1 MFDRKILFAFIPL
14 ATGILSIF
22 TQIPTSVQGSIYNN
36 PWVQNVEEK
45 FSNICNQGINLGAY
59 NYNTEK
65 TKPIIPD
72 AHCRYRDCFL
82 HNAGFVGCSCCNFI
96 PVGGL
101 NNHFQGIARLPE
113 YLGLGNYL
121 LVTGSNAHADIDI
134 EFGPAGHLFIIRLAA
149 QSGIGP
155 FRYTQ
160 SREDRIV
167 GVLNLTE
174 DAPGYIHP
182 GGIQTCGGYLAIP
195 MEGPGVKGKIIF
207 YAMANQSGML
217 NFVKLP
223 VELPTDNESCGSVA
237 LTRLADGH
245 YLVAIWTASI
255 LVLYYS
261 TSTNLEQ
268 ERYFIKIATIA
279 PADLSSASGK
289 WGYFQPGQ
297 SPQNI
302 NLIND
307 ENGTLYLLTTDN
319 TGQYTPVIKGPD
331 FAALF
336 KLYLPQNINP
346 DDVTGGC
353 KLIYITDRAFVCNRD
368 ADFKAA
374 AGFYVPNQKALALYA
389 SYHWLK
395 GWNLL
400 CHNFKNSYIS
410 IMQFV

>member
-1 MFDRKILFAFIPL
+1 MLQKKVLCTFIPFI
-14 ATGILSIF
+14 TGILGIF
-22 TQIPTSVQGSIYNN
+22 SQIPISVQGSIHNN

-45 FSNICNQGINLGAY
+45 FLNICNQGINLGAY
-59 NYNTEK
+59 NYNAEK

-82 HNAGFVGCSCCNFI
+82 HNAGFVGCSCCAFI
-96 PVGGL
+96 PIGGL

-113 YLGLGNYL
+113 YLGLGNYV
-121 LVTGSNAHADIDI
+121 LVTGNNNHADTDI
-134 EFGPAGHLFIIRLAA
+134 EFGPAAHLFVIHLSS
-149 QSGIGP
+149 QSGQGP
-155 FRYTQ
+155 FRYAQ

-167 GVLNLTE
+167 GMLNLTE

-182 GGIQTCGGYLAIP
+182 GGIQTCGRYLAIP
-195 MEGPGVKGKIIF
+195 MEGPGGNGKVIF
-207 YAMANQSGML
+207 YAMDCQDGVL
-217 NFVKLP
+217 NFAKLS
-223 VELPTDNESCGSVA
+223 VELPTDNASCGAVA

-245 YLVAIWTASI
+245 YLIGVWAGVT

-261 TSTNLEQ
+261 TSTNLAQ
-268 ERYFIKIATIA
+268 ERYFAKIATIT
-279 PADLSSASGK
+279 PADFVSSSGS

-297 SPQNI
+297 APQNI
-302 NLIND
+302 NFVND
-307 ENGTLYLLTTDN
+307 ENGMLYLLTSDN
-319 TGQYTPVIKGPD
+319 TGQYSPVIKGTD
-331 FAALF
+331 FAVLF

-346 DDVTGGC
+346 DDATGGC
-353 KLIYITDRAFVCNRD
+353 KLVYLADRAFVCNRN